1 MPDEFAIILSFRAH
15 ISKTLF
21 VTNQHK
27 LIRTLWVYIPLKG
40 DHVNLF
46 TILTLDRSIITGAR
60 VKCAGAQS
68 YFRLSSGDN
77 NLDPG
82 SPGLTT
88 CVFWLHSREGH
99 RDPGQYGIRC

>member
-1 MPDEFAIILSFRAH
+1 MPDEFAINLSFRAH
-15 ISKTLF
+15 ISITLF

-27 LIRTLWVYIPLKG
+27 LILTLWGLHTPRGGSYI
-40 DHVNLF
+40 F
-46 TILTLDRSIITGAR
+46 IILTLDRSIITGAR